1 MQLFTD
7 MSLLV
12 RNLLSGKDA
21 KYVLQGKG
29 HEARMFLLLT
39 MAPKPAT
46 QMECFP
52 YDGLLLLINDCSV
65 ASCTIIIWIF

>member
-52 YDGLLLLINDCSV
+52 YDGLLLLIKDCSV
-65 ASCTIIIWIF
+65 ASCTIILWIF